1 MHGAVDAE
9 ALLGAV
15 DESLWK
21 HGADVD
27 IRKALAATHVRRHP
41 ENPQL
46 PPSGFDTDNPC
57 SPVSIVSTSVWRSLE
72 TWYPKAF
79 GA

>member
-1 MHGAVDAE
+1 MHGAADKS
-9 ALLGAV
+9 LGK
-15 DESLWK
+15 D
-21 HGADVD
+21 GAHVD
-27 IRKALAATHVRRHP
+27 IRKALAATLERRHP

-46 PPSGFDTDNPC
+46 PPSGFDTHNPC